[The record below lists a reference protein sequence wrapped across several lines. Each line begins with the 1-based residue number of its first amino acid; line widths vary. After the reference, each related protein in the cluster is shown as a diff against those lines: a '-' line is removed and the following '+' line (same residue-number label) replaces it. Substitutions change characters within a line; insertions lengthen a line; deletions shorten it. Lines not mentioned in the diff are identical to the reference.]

1 MTQSQLLANAT
12 HAGAT
17 TLPLDEE
24 GVPEGGGR
32 FALRA
37 TIVRKFYA
45 GRLFS
50 KVFVPCG
57 ATPIESIVFVFDNR
71 NPRGVTFATLRV
83 TIAKQWP
90 LSSLRDN

>member
-1 MTQSQLLANAT
+1 MLANAT

-50 KVFVPCG
+50 
-57 ATPIESIVFVFDNR
+57 
-71 NPRGVTFATLRV
+71 
-83 TIAKQWP
+83 
-90 LSSLRDN
+90 